1 MQKADR
7 MMIKLDLTWRRT
19 RESCDG
25 SSRNICQK
33 APSKRVD
40 LIKELE
46 RRNVGKIG
54 DVIFIIRNR
63 RALVVF

>member
-1 MQKADR
+1 MKKADR
-7 MMIKLDLTWRRT
+7 IMIELDLTWRRT

-40 LIKELE
+40 LIKEFEKEMLE
-46 RRNVGKIG
+46 K
-54 DVIFIIRNR
+54 
-63 RALVVF
+63 